1 LPRGQEDFTLKMGDK
16 QKECSLCNILA
27 SFSGGNDQD
36 DESSSEISSSS
47 DDSSDD
53 ENSVKEVK
61 ERRSKQRSKQMKKT
75 SGKVKSTPAVNKN
88 GKTGSAA
95 KQQLSDVKDGQSGA
109 QPLDDQAEDSNQIE
123 KPKKKKETHTFE
135 KMALTDFQKKLA
147 KKTDNGKTTGGF
159 KIKKYGTNGKAK
171 ACLLYCDESE
181 ACQLLKWEPVRGSGR
196 QGRTDDWKVD
206 FAEVGEVRAGTDP
219 DPEFP
224 RYAGTPT
231 LRRVC
236 PPSHANKVNASSQ
249 TNIYIYKLC
258 WDSTY
263 NMVQSLPVF
272 NKH

>member
-1 LPRGQEDFTLKMGDK
+1 MGDKQKECSLCNILASFSGGNDQDDESSSEISSSSDDSSDDENSVKEVKERRSKQRSKQMKKTSGKVKSTPAVNKNAHRTDYYLRWSRSLPRGQEDFTLKMGDK

-123 KPKKKKETHTFE
+123 KP
-135 KMALTDFQKKLA
+135 
-147 KKTDNGKTTGGF
+147 
-159 KIKKYGTNGKAK
+159 
-171 ACLLYCDESE
+171 
-181 ACQLLKWEPVRGSGR
+181 
-196 QGRTDDWKVD
+196 
-206 FAEVGEVRAGTDP
+206 
-219 DPEFP
+219 
-224 RYAGTPT
+224 
-231 LRRVC
+231 
-236 PPSHANKVNASSQ
+236 
-249 TNIYIYKLC
+249 
-258 WDSTY
+258 
-263 NMVQSLPVF
+263 
-272 NKH
+272 